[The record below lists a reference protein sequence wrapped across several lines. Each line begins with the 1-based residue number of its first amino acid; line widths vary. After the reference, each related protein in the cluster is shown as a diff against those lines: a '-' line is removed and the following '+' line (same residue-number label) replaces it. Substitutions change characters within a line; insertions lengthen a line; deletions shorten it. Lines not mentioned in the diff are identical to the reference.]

1 MHKSSKSNPHSQTI
15 NTKNCLSRDVSP
27 ETKSRISH
35 FIFDG
40 ADKYSDQISIRL
52 TCIEKVLTGLFNIAV
67 SSDSSEEDNL
77 ITYREFINAIK
88 ALKTLQKTILPRTL
102 SFKEVL

>member
-1 MHKSSKSNPHSQTI
+1 MEITQIKDCQNILKIGQKLETEEERKCNQLLRNPNTI
-15 NTKNCLSRDVSP
+15 KWLGERKNNL
-27 ETKSRISH
+27 
-35 FIFDG
+35 
-40 ADKYSDQISIRL
+40 DKEIKE
-52 TCIEKVLTGLFNIAV
+52 IE
-67 SSDSSEEDNL
+67 EEDNL